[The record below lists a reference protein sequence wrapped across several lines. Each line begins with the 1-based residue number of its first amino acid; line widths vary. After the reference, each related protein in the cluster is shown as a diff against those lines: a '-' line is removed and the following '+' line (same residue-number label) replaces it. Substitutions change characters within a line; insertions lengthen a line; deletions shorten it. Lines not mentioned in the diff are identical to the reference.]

1 MISIEKMS
9 FFFRYDKVKYRNPVK
24 FPEMEE
30 EMVQLKKA
38 GQDARQEFTKLT
50 EVFYKN
56 FHTFFM
62 DRVSQW
68 MNQAQ
73 VVRPAFW
80 RYYIEDG
87 QDEGNPSFAL
97 RLFNQEN
104 KLGVYVELSF
114 IERKKNDNS
123 VRLQNEVLECEPNSN
138 ILYVASDFQKNSMV
152 YEGNES
158 NRDKLTRAVKEGEIR
173 KVILRRPVFLESTKD
188 GIEEELSDALKELIP
203 FYETIYMNEVN
214 QKS

>member
-9 FFFRYDKVKYRNPVK
+9 YFFRYDKVKYKNPVK
-24 FPEMEE
+24 FPEIAVEME
-30 EMVQLKKA
+30 QLKKA

-50 EVFYKN
+50 EVFQKN
-56 FHTFFM
+56 FKSFRM

-73 VVRPAFW
+73 VARPAFW
-80 RYYIEDG
+80 RYFIEEG

-97 RLFNQEN
+97 RLFYNDD

-123 VRLQNEVLECEPNSN
+123 VRLQNKVLECEPNSN
-138 ILYVASDFQKNSMV
+138 ILYVASDFQKNAMA
-152 YEGNES
+152 YEGS
-158 NRDKLTRAVKEGEIR
+158 VPNRDKLTKAVQEGEIR

-188 GIEEELSDALKELIP
+188 GIEEELADALKELIP
-203 FYETIYMNEVN
+203 FYQTIYMNEVY
-214 QKS
+214 

>member
-1 MISIEKMS
+1 MITIEKMRQ
-9 FFFRYDKVKYRNPVK
+9 FFRYEKVKYKNPVK
-24 FPEMEE
+24 FPEVAE
-30 EMVQLKKA
+30 EMIQLKKA

-56 FHTFFM
+56 FHTFGM
-62 DRVSQW
+62 GPVSQW

-73 VVRPAFW
+73 VLRPGFW
-80 RYYIEDG
+80 RYFIEEG
-87 QDEGNPSFAL
+87 KDEGNPSFAL
-97 RLFNQEN
+97 RLFIQEN

-123 VRLQNEVLECEPNSN
+123 VRLQNKVLECEPNSN
-138 ILYVASDFQKNSMV
+138 ILYVASDFQKNAIA

-158 NRDKLTRAVKEGEIR
+158 NRDKLTRAFKEGEFR

-188 GIEEELSDALKELIP
+188 RIEEELSDALKELFP
-203 FYETIYMNEVN
+203 FYETIYKNEVN
-214 QKS
+214 

>member
-1 MISIEKMS
+1 MITIEKMRH
-9 FFFRYDKVKYRNPVK
+9 FFRYDKVKYRNPVK
-24 FPEMEE
+24 FPEVEE
-30 EMVQLKKA
+30 EMEQLKKA

-56 FHTFFM
+56 FHTFSM

-73 VVRPAFW
+73 VLRPAFW
-80 RYYIEDG
+80 RYFIEEG

-97 RLFNQEN
+97 RLFNEEN

-123 VRLQNEVLECEPNSN
+123 VRLQNKVLECEPNSN
-138 ILYVASDFQKNSMV
+138 ILYVASDFQKNAMA

-158 NRDKLTRAVKEGEIR
+158 NRYKLTRAVKEGEIR
-173 KVILRRPVFLESTKD
+173 KVILRSPVFLESTKD
-188 GIEEELSDALKELIP
+188 GIEEELVDALKELIP
-203 FYETIYMNEVN
+203 FYKAIYMSEVN
-214 QKS
+214 

>member
-1 MISIEKMS
+1 MISIEKMKQ
-9 FFFRYDKVKYRNPVK
+9 FFRYDKVKYRNPVK
-24 FPEMEE
+24 FPEVAE
-30 EMVQLKKA
+30 EMEQLKKA
-38 GQDARQEFTKLT
+38 GQDARGEFTKLT
-50 EVFYKN
+50 EVFQKN
-56 FHTFFM
+56 FKSFRM
-62 DRVSQW
+62 AQVSQW

-80 RYYIEDG
+80 RYFIEEG

-104 KLGVYVELSF
+104 KWGVYVELSF

-123 VRLQNEVLECEPNSN
+123 VRLQNKVLECEPNSN
-138 ILYVASDFQKNSMV
+138 ILYVASDFQKNAMA
-152 YEGNES
+152 YEGS
-158 NRDKLTRAVKEGEIR
+158 VPNRDKLTKAVQEGEIR

-188 GIEEELSDALKELIP
+188 GIEEELADALKELIP

-214 QKS
+214 

>member
-1 MISIEKMS
+1 MITIEKMRH
-9 FFFRYDKVKYRNPVK
+9 FFRYDKVKYRNPVK
-24 FPEMEE
+24 FPEVTE
-30 EMVQLKKA
+30 EMEQLKKA

-56 FHTFFM
+56 FHTFSM

-73 VVRPAFW
+73 VLRPAFW
-80 RYYIEDG
+80 RYFIEEG
-87 QDEGNPSFAL
+87 QDEGNPCFAL
-97 RLFNQEN
+97 RLFYNKN

-123 VRLQNEVLECEPNSN
+123 VHLQNKVLECEPNSN
-138 ILYVASDFQKNSMV
+138 ILYVAFDFQKNAMV
-152 YEGNES
+152 FEGNES

-173 KVILRRPVFLESTKD
+173 KVILRSPVFLESTKD
-188 GIEEELSDALKELIP
+188 GIEEELADALKELIP
-203 FYETIYMNEVN
+203 FYKAIYMSEVN
-214 QKS
+214 

>member
-9 FFFRYDKVKYRNPVK
+9 RFFRYDKVKYRNPVK
-24 FPEMEE
+24 FPEVAE
-30 EMVQLKKA
+30 EMEQLKKA

-80 RYYIEDG
+80 RYFIEEE

-123 VRLQNEVLECEPNSN
+123 VRMQNKVLECEPNRN
-138 ILYVASDFQKNSMV
+138 VLYVASDFQKNATS

-158 NRDKLTRAVKEGEIR
+158 NRDELIRAVKEGKVR
-173 KVILRRPVFLESTKD
+173 KVILRRPVFLENTKA
-188 GIEEELSDALKELIP
+188 GIEDELTNALKELIP
-203 FYETIYMNEVN
+203 FYGTIYMNEVN
-214 QKS
+214 

>member
-1 MISIEKMS
+1 MITIEKMRH
-9 FFFRYDKVKYRNPVK
+9 FFRYDKVKYRNPVK
-24 FPEMEE
+24 FPEVAE
-30 EMVQLKKA
+30 EMEQLKKA
-38 GQDARQEFTKLT
+38 AQDARQEFTKLT

-56 FHTFFM
+56 FQTFFM

-80 RYYIEDG
+80 RYFIEEG
-87 QDEGNPSFAL
+87 QDEENPSFAL
-97 RLFNQEN
+97 RLFIQEN

-123 VRLQNEVLECEPNSN
+123 VRLQNKVLECEPNRN
-138 ILYVASDFQKNSMV
+138 ILYVASDFQKNATT
-152 YEGNES
+152 YEGNVS
-158 NRDKLTRAVKEGEIR
+158 NRDELIRAVKEGEVR

-188 GIEEELSDALKELIP
+188 GIEEELAGALKELIP

-214 QKS
+214 

>member
-1 MISIEKMS
+1 MITIEKMIR
-9 FFFRYDKVKYRNPVK
+9 FFRYDKVKYRNPVK
-24 FPEMEE
+24 FPEVAE
-30 EMVQLKKA
+30 EMEQLKKA

-73 VVRPAFW
+73 VLRPAFW
-80 RYYIEDG
+80 RYFIEEG

-97 RLFNQEN
+97 RLFNEEN

-123 VRLQNEVLECEPNSN
+123 VRLQNKVLECEPNSN
-138 ILYVASDFQKNSMV
+138 ILYVASDFQKNAMV
-152 YEGNES
+152 FEGNES

-173 KVILRRPVFLESTKD
+173 KVILRSPVFLESTKD
-188 GIEEELSDALKELIP
+188 GIEEELADALKALIP
-203 FYETIYMNEVN
+203 FYKAIYMSEVN
-214 QKS
+214 

>member
-9 FFFRYDKVKYRNPVK
+9 RFFRYDKMKYRNPVK
-24 FPEMEE
+24 FPEVAE
-30 EMVQLKKA
+30 EMEQLKKA

-56 FHTFFM
+56 FHTFLM

-73 VVRPAFW
+73 VLRPAFW
-80 RYYIEDG
+80 RYFIEEG

-123 VRLQNEVLECEPNSN
+123 VRLQNKVLECEPNSN
-138 ILYVASDFQKNSMV
+138 ILYVASDFQKNATA
-152 YEGNES
+152 YEGNVS
-158 NRDKLTRAVKEGEIR
+158 NRDELIRAIKEGEVR
-173 KVILRRPVFLESTKD
+173 KVILRRPVLLERNKD
-188 GIEEELSDALKELIP
+188 GIEEELAGALKELIP

-214 QKS
+214 

>member
-1 MISIEKMS
+1 MITIEKMS
-9 FFFRYDKVKYRNPVK
+9 QFFCYDKVKYRNPVK
-24 FPEMEE
+24 FPEVAE
-30 EMVQLKKA
+30 EMEQLKKA

-80 RYYIEDG
+80 RYFIEEG

-123 VRLQNEVLECEPNSN
+123 VRLQNKVLECEPNSN
-138 ILYVASDFQKNSMV
+138 ILYVASDFQKNAMA
-152 YEGNES
+152 YEGS
-158 NRDKLTRAVKEGEIR
+158 VPNRDKLTKAVQEGEIR

-188 GIEEELSDALKELIP
+188 GIEEELADALKELIP

-214 QKS
+214 

>member
-9 FFFRYDKVKYRNPVK
+9 QFFRYDKVKYRNPVK
-24 FPEMEE
+24 FPEVAE
-30 EMVQLKKA
+30 EMEQLKKA
-38 GQDARQEFTKLT
+38 GQDSRQEFTKLT
-50 EVFYKN
+50 EEFQKN
-56 FHTFFM
+56 FKSFRM
-62 DRVSQW
+62 AQVSQW

-80 RYYIEDG
+80 RYFIEEG

-123 VRLQNEVLECEPNSN
+123 VRLQNKVLECEPNSN
-138 ILYVASDFQKNSMV
+138 ILYVASDFQKNAMA
-152 YEGNES
+152 YEGS
-158 NRDKLTRAVKEGEIR
+158 VPNRDKLTKAVQEGEIR

-188 GIEEELSDALKELIP
+188 GIEEELADALKELIP

-214 QKS
+214 

>member
-1 MISIEKMS
+1 MITIEKMKQ
-9 FFFRYDKVKYRNPVK
+9 FFRYEKVKYKNPVK
-24 FPEMEE
+24 FPEVAE
-30 EMVQLKKA
+30 EMIQLKKA

-56 FHTFFM
+56 FQLFRM
-62 DRVSQW
+62 DPVSQW

-73 VVRPAFW
+73 VLRPAFW
-80 RYYIEDG
+80 RYFIEEG
-87 QDEGNPSFAL
+87 QVEGNPSFAL

-114 IERKKNDNS
+114 IERKKNKNS
-123 VRLQNEVLECEPNSN
+123 LHLQNKVLECDPNSN
-138 ILYVASDFQKNSMV
+138 ILYVASDFQKNAMA

-188 GIEEELSDALKELIP
+188 GIEEELADALKELIP

-214 QKS
+214 

>member
-1 MISIEKMS
+1 MITIEKMKQ
-9 FFFRYDKVKYRNPVK
+9 FFRYEKVKYKNPVK
-24 FPEMEE
+24 FPEVAE
-30 EMVQLKKA
+30 EMIQLKKA

-56 FHTFFM
+56 FQPFRM
-62 DRVSQW
+62 DPVSQW

-73 VVRPAFW
+73 VARPAFW
-80 RYYIEDG
+80 RYFIEEG
-87 QDEGNPSFAL
+87 QVEGNPSVAL

-123 VRLQNEVLECEPNSN
+123 VCLQNKVLECEPNSN
-138 ILYVASDFQKNSMV
+138 ILYVAYDVQKNAMA

-158 NRDKLTRAVKEGEIR
+158 NRDKLTRAVKEGEFR

-188 GIEEELSDALKELIP
+188 GIEEELSNALKELFP

-214 QKS
+214 

>member
-1 MISIEKMS
+1 MITIEKMKQ
-9 FFFRYDKVKYRNPVK
+9 FFRYEKVKYKNPVK
-24 FPEMEE
+24 FPEIAE
-30 EMVQLKKA
+30 EMIQLKKV

-56 FHTFFM
+56 FHTF
-62 DRVSQW
+62 RVGQVSQW

-73 VVRPAFW
+73 ILRPAFW
-80 RYYIEDG
+80 RYFIEEG

-123 VRLQNEVLECEPNSN
+123 VRIQNKVLECEPNSN
-138 ILYVASDFQKNSMV
+138 IVYVASDFQKNAMA
-152 YEGNES
+152 YEGS
-158 NRDKLTRAVKEGEIR
+158 VPNRDKLTRAVQEGEIR

-188 GIEEELSDALKELIP
+188 GIEKELADALKELIP

-214 QKS
+214 

>member
-1 MISIEKMS
+1 MITIEKMS
-9 FFFRYDKVKYRNPVK
+9 QFFCYDKVKYRNPVK
-24 FPEMEE
+24 FPEVAE
-30 EMVQLKKA
+30 EMGQLKKA

-56 FHTFFM
+56 FHTFRM

-80 RYYIEDG
+80 RYFIEEG

-123 VRLQNEVLECEPNSN
+123 VRLQNKVLECEPNSN
-138 ILYVASDFQKNSMV
+138 ILYVASDFQKNAMA
-152 YEGNES
+152 YEGS
-158 NRDKLTRAVKEGEIR
+158 VPNRDKLTKAVQEGEIR

-188 GIEEELSDALKELIP
+188 GIEEELADALKELIP

-214 QKS
+214 

>member
-1 MISIEKMS
+1 MITIEKMRH
-9 FFFRYDKVKYRNPVK
+9 FFRYDKVKYRNPVK
-24 FPEMEE
+24 FPEVAE
-30 EMVQLKKA
+30 EMEQLKKA

-73 VVRPAFW
+73 VARPAFW
-80 RYYIEDG
+80 RYFIEEG
-87 QDEGNPSFAL
+87 QDEGNPCFAL
-97 RLFNQEN
+97 RLFYNKN

-123 VRLQNEVLECEPNSN
+123 VRLQNKVLECEPNSN
-138 ILYVASDFQKNSMV
+138 ILYVASDFQKNAMV
-152 YEGNES
+152 FEGNES

-173 KVILRRPVFLESTKD
+173 KVILRSPVFLESTKD
-188 GIEEELSDALKELIP
+188 GIEEELADALKELIP
-203 FYETIYMNEVN
+203 FYKAIYMSEVN
-214 QKS
+214 

>member
-9 FFFRYDKVKYRNPVK
+9 QFFRYDKVKYRNPVK
-24 FPEMEE
+24 FPEVAE
-30 EMVQLKKA
+30 EMEQLKKA

-50 EVFYKN
+50 EVFYEN

-80 RYYIEDG
+80 RYFIEEG

-123 VRLQNEVLECEPNSN
+123 VRLQNKVLECEPNRN
-138 ILYVASDFQKNSMV
+138 VLYVASDFQKNATS
-152 YEGNES
+152 YEGNVS
-158 NRDKLTRAVKEGEIR
+158 NRDELIRAVKEGEVR
-173 KVILRRPVFLESTKD
+173 KVILRRSVFLEKNKD
-188 GIEEELSDALKELIP
+188 GIEEELADALKELIP
-203 FYETIYMNEVN
+203 FYEAIYMSEVN
-214 QKS
+214 

>member
-1 MISIEKMS
+1 MITIEKMS
-9 FFFRYDKVKYRNPVK
+9 QFFRYDKVKYRNPVK
-24 FPEMEE
+24 FPEVAE
-30 EMVQLKKA
+30 EMEQLKKA

-50 EVFYKN
+50 EVFYEN

-80 RYYIEDG
+80 RYFIEEG

-123 VRLQNEVLECEPNSN
+123 VRLQNKVLECEPNRN
-138 ILYVASDFQKNSMV
+138 VLYVASDFQKNAKS
-152 YEGNES
+152 YEGKVS
-158 NRDKLTRAVKEGEIR
+158 NRDELIRAVKEGKVR
-173 KVILRRPVFLESTKD
+173 KVILRRPVYLESTKG
-188 GIEEELSDALKELIP
+188 GIEEELADALKELIP

-214 QKS
+214 

>member
-1 MISIEKMS
+1 MITIDKMS
-9 FFFRYDKVKYRNPVK
+9 RFFCYDKVKYRNPVK
-24 FPEMEE
+24 FPEVAE
-30 EMVQLKKA
+30 EMEQLKKA

-56 FHTFFM
+56 FHTFRM

-80 RYYIEDG
+80 RYFIEEG
-87 QDEGNPSFAL
+87 QDEGNPSLAL

-123 VRLQNEVLECEPNSN
+123 LRLQNKVLECEPNRN
-138 ILYVASDFQKNSMV
+138 VLYVASDFQKNATT
-152 YEGNES
+152 YEGNVS
-158 NRDKLTRAVKEGEIR
+158 NRDELIRAIKEGEVR
-173 KVILRRPVFLESTKD
+173 KVILRRPVLLERNKD
-188 GIEEELSDALKELIP
+188 GIEEELADALKELIP

-214 QKS
+214 

>member
-1 MISIEKMS
+1 MITIEKMRH
-9 FFFRYDKVKYRNPVK
+9 FFRYDKVKYRNPVK
-24 FPEMEE
+24 FPEVAE
-30 EMVQLKKA
+30 EMEQLKKA

-73 VVRPAFW
+73 VARPAFW
-80 RYYIEDG
+80 RYFIEEG
-87 QDEGNPSFAL
+87 QVEGNPSFAL

-123 VRLQNEVLECEPNSN
+123 VRLQNKVLECEPNSN
-138 ILYVASDFQKNSMV
+138 ILYVASDFQKNAIA

-158 NRDKLTRAVKEGEIR
+158 NRDKLTRAVKEGEFR

-188 GIEEELSDALKELIP
+188 GIEEELSDALKELFP

-214 QKS
+214 

>member
-9 FFFRYDKVKYRNPVK
+9 RFFRYDKMKYRNPVK
-24 FPEMEE
+24 FPEVAE
-30 EMVQLKKA
+30 EMEQLKKA

-50 EVFYKN
+50 EAFQKN
-56 FHTFFM
+56 FKSFRM

-73 VVRPAFW
+73 VARPAFW
-80 RYYIEDG
+80 RYFIEEG

-123 VRLQNEVLECEPNSN
+123 VRFQNKVLECEPNRN
-138 ILYVASDFQKNSMV
+138 ILYVASDFQKNAKS
-152 YEGNES
+152 YEGNVS
-158 NRDKLTRAVKEGEIR
+158 NRDELIRAVKEGKVR
-173 KVILRRPVFLESTKD
+173 KVILRRPVYLESTKG
-188 GIEEELSDALKELIP
+188 GIEEELADALKELIP

-214 QKS
+214 

>member
-9 FFFRYDKVKYRNPVK
+9 YFFRYDKVKYKNPVK
-24 FPEMEE
+24 FPEIAE
-30 EMVQLKKA
+30 EMEQLKKV

-50 EVFYKN
+50 EAFQKN
-56 FHTFFM
+56 FKSFRM

-80 RYYIEDG
+80 RYFIEEG

-123 VRLQNEVLECEPNSN
+123 VRLQNKVLECEPNSN
-138 ILYVASDFQKNSMV
+138 VLYVASDFQKNALA

-158 NRDKLTRAVKEGEIR
+158 NRDKLIRAVKEGEIR
-173 KVILRRPVFLESTKD
+173 KVILRRPVFLENTKD
-188 GIEEELSDALKELIP
+188 GIEEELADALKELIP

-214 QKS
+214 

>member
-1 MISIEKMS
+1 MITIEKMKQ
-9 FFFRYDKVKYRNPVK
+9 FFRYEKVKYKNPVK
-24 FPEMEE
+24 FPELAE
-30 EMVQLKKA
+30 EMIQLRKA
-38 GQDARQEFTKLT
+38 GQEARGEFTVLT
-50 EVFYKN
+50 EIFQKN
-56 FHTFFM
+56 FQTFRM
-62 DRVSQW
+62 NRVSQW

-80 RYYIEDG
+80 RYFIEEG
-87 QDEGNPSFAL
+87 QVEGNPSFAL

-123 VRLQNEVLECEPNSN
+123 VRLQNKVLECEPNSN
-138 ILYVASDFQKNSMV
+138 ILYIASDVQKNAIA
-152 YEGNES
+152 YEGS
-158 NRDKLTRAVKEGEIR
+158 VPNRDKLTRAVKEGEFR

-188 GIEEELSDALKELIP
+188 RIEEELSDALKELIP

-214 QKS
+214 

>member
-1 MISIEKMS
+1 MISIEKMKQ
-9 FFFRYDKVKYRNPVK
+9 FFRYDKVKYRNPVK
-24 FPEMEE
+24 FPEVAE
-30 EMVQLKKA
+30 EMEQLKKA

-68 MNQAQ
+68 MNQSQ
-73 VVRPAFW
+73 VLRPAFW
-80 RYYIEDG
+80 RYFIEEG

-123 VRLQNEVLECEPNSN
+123 VRLQNKVLECEPNSN
-138 ILYVASDFQKNSMV
+138 ILYVASDFQKNAMA
-152 YEGNES
+152 YEGS
-158 NRDKLTRAVKEGEIR
+158 VPNRDELIRAVKEGKVR
-173 KVILRRPVFLESTKD
+173 KVILRRPVFLENDKD
-188 GIEEELSDALKELIP
+188 GIEDELTNALKELIP
-203 FYETIYMNEVN
+203 FYGTIYMNEVN
-214 QKS
+214 

>member
-9 FFFRYDKVKYRNPVK
+9 RFFRYDKVKYRNPVK
-24 FPEMEE
+24 FPEVAE
-30 EMVQLKKA
+30 EMEQLKKA

-80 RYYIEDG
+80 RYFIEEG

-123 VRLQNEVLECEPNSN
+123 VRMQNKVLECEPNRN
-138 ILYVASDFQKNSMV
+138 VLYVASDFQKNATS
-152 YEGNES
+152 YEGNVS
-158 NRDKLTRAVKEGEIR
+158 NRDELIRAVKEGKVR
-173 KVILRRPVFLESTKD
+173 KVILRRPVFLENTKA
-188 GIEEELSDALKELIP
+188 GIEDELTNALKELIP
-203 FYETIYMNEVN
+203 FYGTIYMNEVN
-214 QKS
+214 

>member
-1 MISIEKMS
+1 MITIEKMKQ
-9 FFFRYDKVKYRNPVK
+9 FFRYEKVKYKNPVK
-24 FPEMEE
+24 FPEVAE
-30 EMVQLKKA
+30 EMIQLKKA

-56 FHTFFM
+56 FHTFRM

-80 RYYIEDG
+80 RYFIEEE

-114 IERKKNDNS
+114 IERKKNDYS
-123 VRLQNEVLECEPNSN
+123 LRLQNKVLECEPNSN
-138 ILYVASDFQKNSMV
+138 ILYVASDFQKNAMA

-173 KVILRRPVFLESTKD
+173 KVILRRPVFLESTKA
-188 GIEEELSDALKELIP
+188 GIEEELADALKELIP

-214 QKS
+214 

>member
-1 MISIEKMS
+1 MISIEKMKQ
-9 FFFRYDKVKYRNPVK
+9 FFRYDKVKYRNPVK
-24 FPEMEE
+24 FPEIAE
-30 EMVQLKKA
+30 EMEQLKKA

-50 EVFYKN
+50 EVFYNN

-80 RYYIEDG
+80 RYFIEEG

-123 VRLQNEVLECEPNSN
+123 VRLQNRVLECEPNSN
-138 ILYVASDFQKNSMV
+138 ILYVASDFQKNAMA
-152 YEGNES
+152 YEGS
-158 NRDKLTRAVKEGEIR
+158 VPNRDKLTRAVQEGEIR

-188 GIEEELSDALKELIP
+188 GIEEELADALKELIP

-214 QKS
+214 

>member
-1 MISIEKMS
+1 MITIEKMS
-9 FFFRYDKVKYRNPVK
+9 QFFCYDKVKYRNPVK
-24 FPEMEE
+24 FPEVAE
-30 EMVQLKKA
+30 EMEQLKKA

-56 FHTFFM
+56 FHTFRM

-80 RYYIEDG
+80 RYFIEEG

-123 VRLQNEVLECEPNSN
+123 VRLQNKVLECEPNSN
-138 ILYVASDFQKNSMV
+138 ILYVASDFQKNAMA
-152 YEGNES
+152 YEGS
-158 NRDKLTRAVKEGEIR
+158 VPNRDKLTKAVQEGEIR

-188 GIEEELSDALKELIP
+188 GIEEELADALKELIP

-214 QKS
+214 

>member
-1 MISIEKMS
+1 MITIEKMRH
-9 FFFRYDKVKYRNPVK
+9 FFRYDKVKYRNPVK
-24 FPEMEE
+24 FPEVAE
-30 EMVQLKKA
+30 EMEQLKKA

-56 FHTFFM
+56 FHTFSM

-73 VVRPAFW
+73 VLRPAFW
-80 RYYIEDG
+80 RYFIEEG
-87 QDEGNPSFAL
+87 QDEGNPCFAL
-97 RLFNQEN
+97 RLFYNKN

-123 VRLQNEVLECEPNSN
+123 VRLQNKVLECEPNSN
-138 ILYVASDFQKNSMV
+138 ILYVASDFQKNAMV
-152 YEGNES
+152 FEGNES

-173 KVILRRPVFLESTKD
+173 KVILRSPVFLENTKD
-188 GIEEELSDALKELIP
+188 GIEEELADALKELIP
-203 FYETIYMNEVN
+203 FYKAIYMSEVN
-214 QKS
+214 

>member
-1 MISIEKMS
+1 MISIEKMKQ
-9 FFFRYDKVKYRNPVK
+9 FFRYDKVKYRNPVK
-24 FPEMEE
+24 FPEVAEKME
-30 EMVQLKKA
+30 QLKKA

-80 RYYIEDG
+80 RYFIEEG

-123 VRLQNEVLECEPNSN
+123 VRLQNKVLECEPNSN
-138 ILYVASDFQKNSMV
+138 ILYVASDFQKNAMA
-152 YEGNES
+152 YEGS
-158 NRDKLTRAVKEGEIR
+158 VPNRDKLTRAVQEGEIR

-188 GIEEELSDALKELIP
+188 GIEEELADALKELIP

-214 QKS
+214 

>member
-1 MISIEKMS
+1 MITIEKMS
-9 FFFRYDKVKYRNPVK
+9 QFFRYDKVKYRNPVK
-24 FPEMEE
+24 FPEVAE
-30 EMVQLKKA
+30 EMEQLKKA

-50 EVFYKN
+50 EVFYEN

-73 VVRPAFW
+73 VVRSAFW
-80 RYYIEDG
+80 RYFIEEG

-123 VRLQNEVLECEPNSN
+123 VRLQNKVLECEPNRN
-138 ILYVASDFQKNSMV
+138 VLYVASDFQKNATS
-152 YEGNES
+152 YEGNVS
-158 NRDKLTRAVKEGEIR
+158 NRDELIKAVKEGEVR
-173 KVILRRPVFLESTKD
+173 KVILRRPVFLESIKD

-214 QKS
+214 

>member
-1 MISIEKMS
+1 MITIEKMS
-9 FFFRYDKVKYRNPVK
+9 QFFCYDKVKYRNPVK
-24 FPEMEE
+24 FPEVAE
-30 EMVQLKKA
+30 EMEQLKKA

-56 FHTFFM
+56 FHTFRM

-80 RYYIEDG
+80 RYFIEEG

-123 VRLQNEVLECEPNSN
+123 VRLQNKVLECEPNSN
-138 ILYVASDFQKNSMV
+138 ILYVASDFQKNAMA
-152 YEGNES
+152 YEGS
-158 NRDKLTRAVKEGEIR
+158 VPNRDKLTKAVQEGEIR

-188 GIEEELSDALKELIP
+188 GIEEELTDALKELIP
-203 FYETIYMNEVN
+203 FYEPFL
-214 QKS
+214 

>member
-1 MISIEKMS
+1 MITIEKMS
-9 FFFRYDKVKYRNPVK
+9 QFFRYDKVKYRNPVK
-24 FPEMEE
+24 FPEVAE
-30 EMVQLKKA
+30 EMEQLKKA

-50 EVFYKN
+50 EVFYEN

-62 DRVSQW
+62 DRVSHW

-80 RYYIEDG
+80 RYFIEEG

-123 VRLQNEVLECEPNSN
+123 VRLQNKVLECEPNRN
-138 ILYVASDFQKNSMV
+138 VLYVASDFQKNATS
-152 YEGNES
+152 YEGNVS
-158 NRDKLTRAVKEGEIR
+158 NRDELIKAVKEGEVR
-173 KVILRRPVFLESTKD
+173 KVILRRPVFLESIKD

-214 QKS
+214 